1 MITCFYLYKK
11 LKKGVNL
18 MGRKYSKK
26 VHKRVKKVLVG
37 KKPKK
42 RVAKRIKKVLG

>member
-11 LKKGVNL
+11 LKKGVKPL
-18 MGRKYSKK
+18 GRKYNKK

-42 RVAKRIKKVLG
+42 KVARRIKKVLG